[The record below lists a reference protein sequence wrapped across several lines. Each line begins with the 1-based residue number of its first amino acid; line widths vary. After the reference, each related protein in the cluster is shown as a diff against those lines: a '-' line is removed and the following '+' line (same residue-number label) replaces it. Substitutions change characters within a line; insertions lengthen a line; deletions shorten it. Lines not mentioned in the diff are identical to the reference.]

1 MTALRFTLAG
11 LVAPLAFGANYLMYV
26 GTYTGGGKSKG
37 IYAFK
42 FDTATGQSTPMGLA
56 AEITNPSFV
65 AIHQN
70 RKYLYA
76 VGEGQ
81 GGSVTAFSI
90 DPASAKLTKLNSVSS
105 AGGGPCHLN
114 VDKTGKNLLV
124 VNYNTGSSAV
134 FPINADGSLKEASSV
149 QQHKGASADKRRQE
163 GPHAHSVNMSP
174 DNRFA
179 IVADLG
185 LDEVKVYKF
194 DANAGT
200 ITPNEPPFTKVADGS
215 GPRHFAFHPK
225 GKNAYVINEMAMT
238 VTAFKWDAQKGVL
251 TETQTISTLPPDF
264 KDSRKGFSTAEVV
277 AHPSGKF
284 VYGSNRGH
292 DTIAVYQVK
301 GDKLVYVEN
310 VATQGKTP
318 RNFVV
323 DPSGQ
328 FLLAENSGTDNVVV
342 FKIDQ
347 KTGKLTPTG
356 TKFDVGS
363 PVCIRF
369 LPL

>member
-11 LVAPLAFGANYLMYV
+11 LLAPLAFGANYLMYV
-26 GTYTGGGKSKG
+26 GTYTNGGKSKG

-42 FDTATGQSTPMGLA
+42 FDTATGQASPLGLA
-56 AEITNPSFV
+56 AETPDPSFLT
-65 AIHQN
+65 IHQN

-76 VGEGQ
+76 VGEGR
-81 GGSVTAFSI
+81 GGSVTAFAI
-90 DPASAKLTKLNSVSS
+90 DAATGKLKQLNSVSS
-105 AGGGPCHLN
+105 KGSSPCHLN

-124 VNYNTGSSAV
+124 VNYGNGSTSV
-134 FPINADGSLKEASSV
+134 FPINDDGSLKEASTTIQHQGSSTDKSR
-149 QQHKGASADKRRQE
+149 QQ

-194 DANAGT
+194 DPAASK
-200 ITPNEPPFTKVADGS
+200 IEPNEPPFARVAPGS

-225 GKNAYVINEMAMT
+225 GRNAYVINEMAMT
-238 VTAFKWDAQKGVL
+238 ITAFKWDGKKGVL
-251 TETQTISTLPPDF
+251 TETQTISTLPPGF
-264 KDSRKGFSTAEVV
+264 NGSRRGLSTAEVV
-277 AHPSGKF
+277 VHPTGKF

-301 GDKLVYVEN
+301 GDKLEYVEN
-310 VATQGKTP
+310 VGTQGKTP

-328 FLLAENSGTDNVVV
+328 YLLAENSGSDNVVF

-356 TKFDVGS
+356 TKVEVGS

-369 LPL
+369 MPM